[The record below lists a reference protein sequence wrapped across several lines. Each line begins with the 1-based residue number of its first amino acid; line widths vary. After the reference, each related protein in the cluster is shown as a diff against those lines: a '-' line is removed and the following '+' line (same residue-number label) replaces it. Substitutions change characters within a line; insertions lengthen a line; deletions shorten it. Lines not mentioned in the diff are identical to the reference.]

1 VDVQNINIFKVK
13 AFKTGCIASEQVTR
27 TYILDD
33 GMVTYPSTPII
44 SIQVDSVDLFS
55 NDTGMYVYGKR
66 STGNYL
72 ERGTEWERES
82 QFIYFDENQN
92 TLIDQKLGIELHG
105 NGSRHSTH
113 KNFRL
118 SAKSMYGKSKIEV
131 PLFDNYRISK
141 FKKLIVRSPGHRP
154 DCMPRD
160 ELATSL
166 VSNLSFDIQHYARS
180 TMYLNGEYWGINV
193 LKERFDEDFI
203 SIKYEIAEDDIVILE
218 GKGVLSFGD
227 VSDEDHYYNMLDF
240 VANNS
245 LDDPLNMNYLNTQMD
260 IENYLDLMISQI
272 QIGNGDWPTNNMR
285 FWRKRVDYDDYSSL
299 GHDGRWR
306 WMFFD
311 LDGGFGGTCSDVYY
325 TINTIERALDDSPAF
340 ANHTQF
346 FRDLVSHQSFKE
358 LFINRTC
365 DLLNSTF
372 TSAVMN
378 TKLTESINE
387 INPLMVDHVNRFGYP
402 STSTLLAD
410 RLLETPSLDQWNYL
424 VSRFVK
430 FMDRRNRFVRRDM
443 KLEWGLADTF
453 NITFDVN
460 DVSMGYVQ
468 INSLHINSELEGVSP
483 SVYPWTGMYFEGLK
497 LPLVAHPYPGYR
509 FKEWAG
515 TLMKDTDTS
524 IIIISDTGFLAV
536 FEIDPTFVQPLPIK
550 INELQA
556 RNSSTVFDE
565 FFEYDDWIEL
575 FNPNAD
581 EVHITGYYLTD
592 DRDDLKKYWIGPSK
606 VSIPGNDWLVFWAD
620 GQTEQGLNHLNFG
633 LSKEGEFIALVA
645 PDGQTII
652 DSISFGPQ
660 LEDHSFGRLADGMSP
675 WVEFA
680 EPTPFYSN
688 LSTGMEENDMNE
700 GFKVFPNPTSGE
712 IVFFSQ
718 PISGAIYAVSGIMI
732 REISHTNSFPVSEIP
747 SGVYIIKD
755 LLTGSS
761 VKWIKQ

>member
-1 VDVQNINIFKVK
+1 
-13 AFKTGCIASEQVTR
+13 
-27 TYILDD
+27 
-33 GMVTYPSTPII
+33 
-44 SIQVDSVDLFS
+44 
-55 NDTGMYVYGKR
+55 
-66 STGNYL
+66 
-72 ERGTEWERES
+72 
-82 QFIYFDENQN
+82 
-92 TLIDQKLGIELHG
+92 
-105 NGSRHSTH
+105 
-113 KNFRL
+113 
-118 SAKSMYGKSKIEV
+118 
-131 PLFDNYRISK
+131 
-141 FKKLIVRSPGHRP
+141 
-154 DCMPRD
+154 
-160 ELATSL
+160 
-166 VSNLSFDIQHYARS
+166 
-180 TMYLNGEYWGINV
+180 
-193 LKERFDEDFI
+193 
-203 SIKYEIAEDDIVILE
+203 
-218 GKGVLSFGD
+218 
-227 VSDEDHYYNMLDF
+227 
-240 VANNS
+240 
-245 LDDPLNMNYLNTQMD
+245 
-260 IENYLDLMISQI
+260 
-272 QIGNGDWPTNNMR
+272 
-285 FWRKRVDYDDYSSL
+285 
-299 GHDGRWR
+299 
-306 WMFFD
+306 
-311 LDGGFGGTCSDVYY
+311 
-325 TINTIERALDDSPAF
+325 
-340 ANHTQF
+340 
-346 FRDLVSHQSFKE
+346 
-358 LFINRTC
+358 
-365 DLLNSTF
+365 
-372 TSAVMN
+372 
-378 TKLTESINE
+378 
-387 INPLMVDHVNRFGYP
+387 
-402 STSTLLAD
+402 
-410 RLLETPSLDQWNYL
+410 